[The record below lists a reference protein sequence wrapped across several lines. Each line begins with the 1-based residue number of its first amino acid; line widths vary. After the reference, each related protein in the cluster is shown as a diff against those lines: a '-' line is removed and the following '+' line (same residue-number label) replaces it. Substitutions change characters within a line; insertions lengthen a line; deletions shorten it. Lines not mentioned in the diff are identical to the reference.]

1 MLENLKDDIFSGEC
15 LVFVFDFVKL
25 KIKNQIFEVNIV
37 SINNFVKHAVINGL
51 ICKTEIRFC

>member
-37 SINNFVKHAVINGL
+37 SINDFLTMLWSTG
-51 ICKTEIRFC
+51 